1 MLGHMNVYH
10 NPASLG
16 YLTVA
21 KKIDILDN
29 GEVEFIDSLDSEFSE
44 SFEQVEEADSNVVS
58 EDAEFDDFEENES
71 EEEIVFIE
79 ENILSD
85 SVKLDTAK
93 SSSNFSMSIFNF
105 SFGLGS
111 GSITPDWIN
120 NQLFGGRDLR
130 NIEERKDFLSG
141 ISEDMNIQVPLV
153 SALPVLNISFGSTV
167 IGLGQIR
174 SYTSIKIP
182 SGLVQVPFKGIDKDE
197 ELNINAQTVIDQL
210 TEDQYLGEVV
220 KSETIFPQI
229 GEELRD
235 QGGIAILVAML
246 VILVYIIFRF
256 QIKFGYGA
264 IAALFHDVLI
274 ILGIFSI
281 FNLTFDLSVLA
292 ALLAVVGYS
301 LNDSIVVSDRIRE
314 NFLDENKKGS
324 SEVLLNDSLNQ
335 VFARTIITSFTTL
348 LVLIALLIAG
358 GEALK
363 NFSLALAAGVIVGS
377 YSSIFIVVRV
387 LLLTG
392 LSKKD
397 MEKPKNEPEESYS
410 LD

>member
-1 MLGHMNVYH
+1 M
-10 NPASLG
+10 
-16 YLTVA
+16 
-21 KKIDILDN
+21 
-29 GEVEFIDSLDSEFSE
+29 EW
-44 SFEQVEEADSNVVS
+44 
-58 EDAEFDDFEENES
+58 
-71 EEEIVFIE
+71 
-79 ENILSD
+79 
-85 SVKLDTAK
+85 VKNMHAVTAYFTTWGRA
-93 SSSNFSMSIFNF
+93 NF
-105 SFGLGS
+105 
-111 GSITPDWIN
+111 
-120 NQLFGGRDLR
+120 
-130 NIEERKDFLSG
+130 
-141 ISEDMNIQVPLV
+141 V
-153 SALPVLNISFGSTV
+153 VLNFGSDNNV
-167 IGLGQIR
+167 L
-174 SYTSIKIP
+174 IKFQ
-182 SGLVQVPFKGIDKDE
+182 SDE

-210 TEDQYLGEVV
+210 AEDQYLGEVV

-387 LLLTG
+387 LLITG

-410 LD
+410 LDW

>member
-1 MLGHMNVYH
+1 
-10 NPASLG
+10 
-16 YLTVA
+16 
-21 KKIDILDN
+21 
-29 GEVEFIDSLDSEFSE
+29 
-44 SFEQVEEADSNVVS
+44 
-58 EDAEFDDFEENES
+58 
-71 EEEIVFIE
+71 
-79 ENILSD
+79 
-85 SVKLDTAK
+85 
-93 SSSNFSMSIFNF
+93 
-105 SFGLGS
+105 
-111 GSITPDWIN
+111 
-120 NQLFGGRDLR
+120 
-130 NIEERKDFLSG
+130 
-141 ISEDMNIQVPLV
+141 
-153 SALPVLNISFGSTV
+153 
-167 IGLGQIR
+167 
-174 SYTSIKIP
+174 
-182 SGLVQVPFKGIDKDE
+182 
-197 ELNINAQTVIDQL
+197 
-210 TEDQYLGEVV
+210 
-220 KSETIFPQI
+220 
-229 GEELRD
+229 
-235 QGGIAILVAML
+235 ML

-281 FNLTFDLSVLA
+281 FSLTFDLSVLA

-348 LVLIALLIAG
+348 LVLIALLVAG

-363 NFSLALAAGVIVGS
+363 NFSLALAAGVVVGS

-387 LLLTG
+387 LMLTG

>member
-1 MLGHMNVYH
+1 
-10 NPASLG
+10 
-16 YLTVA
+16 
-21 KKIDILDN
+21 
-29 GEVEFIDSLDSEFSE
+29 
-44 SFEQVEEADSNVVS
+44 
-58 EDAEFDDFEENES
+58 
-71 EEEIVFIE
+71 
-79 ENILSD
+79 
-85 SVKLDTAK
+85 
-93 SSSNFSMSIFNF
+93 
-105 SFGLGS
+105 
-111 GSITPDWIN
+111 
-120 NQLFGGRDLR
+120 
-130 NIEERKDFLSG
+130 
-141 ISEDMNIQVPLV
+141 
-153 SALPVLNISFGSTV
+153 
-167 IGLGQIR
+167 
-174 SYTSIKIP
+174 
-182 SGLVQVPFKGIDKDE
+182 
-197 ELNINAQTVIDQL
+197 
-210 TEDQYLGEVV
+210 
-220 KSETIFPQI
+220 
-229 GEELRD
+229 
-235 QGGIAILVAML
+235 ML

>member
-1 MLGHMNVYH
+1 MC
-10 NPASLG
+10 
-16 YLTVA
+16 
-21 KKIDILDN
+21 I
-29 GEVEFIDSLDSEFSE
+29 
-44 SFEQVEEADSNVVS
+44 
-58 EDAEFDDFEENES
+58 
-71 EEEIVFIE
+71 
-79 ENILSD
+79 
-85 SVKLDTAK
+85 
-93 SSSNFSMSIFNF
+93 
-105 SFGLGS
+105 
-111 GSITPDWIN
+111 
-120 NQLFGGRDLR
+120 RDR
-130 NIEERKDFLSG
+130 
-141 ISEDMNIQVPLV
+141 
-153 SALPVLNISFGSTV
+153 
-167 IGLGQIR
+167 
-174 SYTSIKIP
+174 
-182 SGLVQVPFKGIDKDE
+182 
-197 ELNINAQTVIDQL
+197 
-210 TEDQYLGEVV
+210 
-220 KSETIFPQI
+220 
-229 GEELRD
+229 
-235 QGGIAILVAML
+235 LVAML

-314 NFLDENKKGS
+314 NFLDQNKKGS

-363 NFSLALAAGVIVGS
+363 NFSLALAAGVVVGS

-387 LLLTG
+387 LLLTS

>member
-1 MLGHMNVYH
+1 MNIPFTKFNDLGVLTSSVLILISVLSMLFKGLTLGLDFTGGV
-10 NPASLG
+10 SLEIK
-16 YLTVA
+16 YEQKADLERIRSSIS
-21 KKIDILDN
+21 KI
-29 GEVEFIDSLDSEFSE
+29 
-44 SFEQVEEADSNVVS
+44 
-58 EDAEFDDFEENES
+58 EN
-71 EEEIVFIE
+71 
-79 ENILSD
+79 
-85 SVKLDTAK
+85 
-93 SSSNFSMSIFNF
+93 SNF
-105 SFGLGS
+105 
-111 GSITPDWIN
+111 
-120 NQLFGGRDLR
+120 
-130 NIEERKDFLSG
+130 
-141 ISEDMNIQVPLV
+141 V
-153 SALPVLNISFGSTV
+153 VLNFGSDDNV
-167 IGLGQIR
+167 L
-174 SYTSIKIP
+174 IKFQ
-182 SGLVQVPFKGIDKDE
+182 SDE
-197 ELNINAQTVIDQL
+197 DLNINAQTVIDQL
-210 TEDQYLGEVV
+210 SADNYLGEVE

-348 LVLIALLIAG
+348 LVLIALLVAG

-363 NFSLALAAGVIVGS
+363 NFSLALAAGVVVGS

-387 LLLTG
+387 LMLTG

>member
-1 MLGHMNVYH
+1 MSNGALL
-10 NPASLG
+10 S
-16 YLTVA
+16 YLP
-21 KKIDILDN
+21 
-29 GEVEFIDSLDSEFSE
+29 
-44 SFEQVEEADSNVVS
+44 
-58 EDAEFDDFEENES
+58 
-71 EEEIVFIE
+71 EI
-79 ENILSD
+79 
-85 SVKLDTAK
+85 
-93 SSSNFSMSIFNF
+93 
-105 SFGLGS
+105 
-111 GSITPDWIN
+111 
-120 NQLFGGRDLR
+120 
-130 NIEERKDFLSG
+130 
-141 ISEDMNIQVPLV
+141 
-153 SALPVLNISFGSTV
+153 
-167 IGLGQIR
+167 
-174 SYTSIKIP
+174 
-182 SGLVQVPFKGIDKDE
+182 
-197 ELNINAQTVIDQL
+197 
-210 TEDQYLGEVV
+210 
-220 KSETIFPQI
+220 
-229 GEELRD
+229 
-235 QGGIAILVAML
+235 
-246 VILVYIIFRF
+246 F

-348 LVLIALLIAG
+348 LVLIALLVAG

-363 NFSLALAAGVIVGS
+363 NFSLALAAGVVVGS

-387 LLLTG
+387 LMLTG